1 MPENGIQD
9 KVIQV
14 SVLFAL
20 VVIEVDE
27 IFNVVVRSDILYIL
41 QKKRER
47 GEKGH
52 LRGF

>member
-1 MPENGIQD
+1 M
-9 KVIQV
+9 IQV

-27 IFNVVVRSDILYIL
+27 IFNVVVGSDILYIL
-41 QKKRER
+41 KKKK

>member
-1 MPENGIQD
+1 M
-9 KVIQV
+9 
-14 SVLFAL
+14 LFAL

-41 QKKRER
+41 KKKKKKR

>member
-14 SVLFAL
+14 SVLFVL

-41 QKKRER
+41 KKKRER
-47 GEKGH
+47 
-52 LRGF
+52 

>member
-14 SVLFAL
+14 SVLFVL

-27 IFNVVVRSDILYIL
+27 IFNGVVRSDILYIL
-41 QKKRER
+41 KKKRER
-47 GEKGH
+47 
-52 LRGF
+52 

>member
-1 MPENGIQD
+1 MLENGIQD

-27 IFNVVVRSDILYIL
+27 IFNVVVGSDILYIL
-41 QKKRER
+41 KKKKR
-47 GEKGH
+47 
-52 LRGF
+52 